1 MSSRIH
7 PQARTTPKIRQ
18 EIKDSG
24 LSSREAAKVFNI
36 TRATA
41 QKWLG
46 RDDVQDRSH
55 RAHTLHTTLSQAQEA
70 IVLALRQS
78 LYLPL
83 DDLLFITKQ
92 YINPAVSRA
101 GIARLLKREG
111 MSRLTDLIAT
121 AEGEKITPKKTFR
134 DYEPG
139 FIHIDIK
146 YLPQMPDE
154 TSRRYLFV
162 AIDRATRW
170 VFMHIYSDMTE
181 ASSVDFLR
189 RLKLASPIKIS
200 KILTDNGSQFTD
212 RFATKDKKPSGN
224 HAFDV
229 ACAALPA
236 EHRLAPPR
244 HPQTNGMVERF
255 NGRINEL
262 LQQTRFDSRA
272 DLQATLLNYLKLY
285 NHHIPQRAI
294 GSKTPILALKEWQQ
308 KRPELFVKRVYDQ
321 TGLDTY
327 SLSAVFFALLA
338 KYDRRSDDAG
348 CLRHRSCFPARHAGW
363 RRIGANARRPTLID
377 WWVLKGVLPWLERFL
392 SPERDRDS
400 GPARRSAW
408 PGRDIP
414 SSPRP
419 NPGPRSPHCA
429 TRPRP

>member
-7 PQARTTPKIRQ
+7 PQARTTPKVRQ

-24 LSSREAAKVFNI
+24 LSDRQAAKVFGI

-41 QKWLG
+41 AKWLK

-55 RAHTLHTTLSQAQEA
+55 RAHTLHTTLSMAQEA

-83 DDLLFITKQ
+83 DDLLFITRQ
-92 YINPAVSRA
+92 YINPDVSRS

-111 MSRLTDLIAT
+111 MSRLEDMIPK
-121 AEGEKITPKKTFR
+121 AEGETIAPKKTFK

-170 VFMHIYSDMTE
+170 VFMHIYANMTE
-181 ASSVDFLR
+181 KSSVDFLR

-212 RFATKDKKPSGN
+212 RFATKDKKPSGK
-224 HAFDV
+224 HAFDE
-229 ACAALPA
+229 ACAAIAA

-262 LQQTRFDSRA
+262 LQQTRFDSKA
-272 DLQATLLNYLKLY
+272 DLETTLLNYLKLY
-285 NHHIPQRAI
+285 NHHIPQRALDA
-294 GSKTPILALKEWQQ
+294 KTPILALKEWQK

-321 TGLDTY
+321 TGLDT
-327 SLSAVFFALLA
+327 
-338 KYDRRSDDAG
+338 
-348 CLRHRSCFPARHAGW
+348 
-363 RRIGANARRPTLID
+363 
-377 WWVLKGVLPWLERFL
+377 
-392 SPERDRDS
+392 
-400 GPARRSAW
+400 
-408 PGRDIP
+408 
-414 SSPRP
+414 
-419 NPGPRSPHCA
+419 
-429 TRPRP
+429 

>member
-7 PQARTTPKIRQ
+7 PQAQNP
-18 EIKDSG
+18 SG
-24 LSSREAAKVFNI
+24 DQGFWPVVQGSGQSVQRHSGHCTDMAGARRCAGPLPSCPHPAHDLERAK
-36 TRATA
+36 
-41 QKWLG
+41 
-46 RDDVQDRSH
+46 
-55 RAHTLHTTLSQAQEA
+55 EA

-92 YINPAVSRA
+92 YINADVSRS

-111 MSRLTDLIAT
+111 MARLEDVIPK
-121 AEGEKITPKKTFR
+121 AEGEMIAPKKTSK

-139 FIHIDIK
+139 FIHVDIK

-154 TSRRYLFV
+154 ASRRYLFV

-170 VFMHIYSDMTE
+170 VFMHIHSDMTE
-181 ASSVDFLR
+181 ASSVDFLG

-212 RFATKDKKPSGN
+212 RFAIKDKKPSGK

-272 DLQATLLNYLKLY
+272 DLQATLLNYLKLFH
-285 NHHIPQRAI
+285 NAPSA
-294 GSKTPILALKEWQQ
+294 
-308 KRPELFVKRVYDQ
+308 VKRLSSRSKNGSRSGQNYSSNAFTIKWDWTSSHQ
-321 TGLDTY
+321 KTACYPSTAIWQSIF
-327 SLSAVFFALLA
+327 SLSA
-338 KYDRRSDDAG
+338 
-348 CLRHRSCFPARHAGW
+348 
-363 RRIGANARRPTLID
+363 RPTLT
-377 WWVLKGVLPWLERFL
+377 L
-392 SPERDRDS
+392 
-400 GPARRSAW
+400 
-408 PGRDIP
+408 
-414 SSPRP
+414 
-419 NPGPRSPHCA
+419 
-429 TRPRP
+429 